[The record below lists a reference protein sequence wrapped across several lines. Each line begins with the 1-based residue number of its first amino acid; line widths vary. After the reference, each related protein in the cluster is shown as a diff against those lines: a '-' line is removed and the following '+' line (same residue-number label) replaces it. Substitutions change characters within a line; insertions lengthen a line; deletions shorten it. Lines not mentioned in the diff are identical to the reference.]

1 MYSLDRTDRLLV
13 DVDHGKR
20 SAGNG
25 LDGGKKKD
33 DDGMKGREHGRI
45 RVEA

>member
-1 MYSLDRTDRLLV
+1 MYPLDRVDRLLV
-13 DVDHGKR
+13 DVDHRKR
-20 SAGNG
+20 SAGDR

-33 DDGMKGREHGRI
+33 DDGVKGGKYERV

>member
-1 MYSLDRTDRLLV
+1 MYPLDRADRLLV
-13 DVDHGKR
+13 DVDHGKS

-33 DDGMKGREHGRI
+33 DDGVKRREHGRV
-45 RVEA
+45 RVET